1 MARERYED
9 LEFMTDVRG
18 EQTMARERYE
28 DLEFMT
34 DVRAA
39 VLSGPRLSANILLLS
54 IIAFFLGAGLWA
66 SVAELDEV
74 TSGNGRVIP
83 SSELQVIQNLEGGI
97 LAATHIRQGD
107 VVGKDQVL
115 LTIDDTLASSK
126 YREDR
131 SRVLGLQ
138 VAIARLQAEA
148 AGETPSFPDDLAAER
163 PDLVGS
169 ELALYQARK
178 SEFEAA
184 LQTLRSQVAQR
195 QQELVEARSR
205 IDQLRGS
212 EALAREELE
221 MLRPVVEQGAGS
233 RIEMIRLERQINDIA
248 GDLAAT
254 ESSIPRIRASLNEAQ
269 RRISERRAAYESQVA
284 KDMVE
289 AQGQLAAISEVVASA
304 QDRVRRTEI
313 RSPVDGTVQ
322 QILIK
327 TIGGVIQPG
336 QDLVH
341 IVPLEDNLLVE
352 AQIRPA
358 DIAFLSSGQDAV
370 VKITA
375 YDFAIYGGLNA
386 TLEQI
391 SADTITDEKG
401 ERFYQIRVRT
411 RRNFLVA
418 RNGDTLPII
427 PGMVAEVDIL
437 TGKKTVLAY
446 LLKPILRARYKALR
460 ER

>member
-1 MARERYED
+1 MARER
-9 LEFMTDVRG
+9 T
-18 EQTMARERYE
+18 E

-54 IIAFFLGAGLWA
+54 IIAFFAGAGIWA

-97 LAATHIRQGD
+97 LAAMHVRQGA
-107 VVGKDQVL
+107 VVEKGDVL

-131 SRVLGLQ
+131 SRVLALQ
-138 VAIARLQAEA
+138 AAIVRLRAEA
-148 AGETPSFPDDLAAER
+148 AAETPSFPDDVAAER
-163 PDLVGS
+163 PNLVS
-169 ELALYQARK
+169 AELALFRARTN
-178 SEFEAA
+178 EFESS
-184 LQTLRSQVAQR
+184 LQVLRDQVVQR
-195 QQELVEARSR
+195 RQELVEARSR

-221 MLRPVVEQGAGS
+221 MLRPVVEGGAGS
-233 RIEMIRLERQINDIA
+233 KIELIRLERQINDIS

-254 ESSIPRIRASLNEAQ
+254 ESSIPRIGASLNEAQ
-269 RRISERRAAYESQVA
+269 RRIAERRAAYESQVA
-284 KDMVE
+284 TDLVE
-289 AQGQLAAISEVVASA
+289 AQGQLAAISEVLASA
-304 QDRVRRTEI
+304 EDRVRRTEI
-313 RSPVDGTVQ
+313 RSPVNGTVQ

-341 IVPLEDNLLVE
+341 VVPLEDNLLVE

-358 DIAFLSSGQDAV
+358 DIAFLSPGQDAV
-370 VKITA
+370 VKLTA

-391 SADTITDEKG
+391 SADTITDEQG

-418 RNGDTLPII
+418 KDGKTLPII

-446 LLKPILRARYKALR
+446 LLKPILRARHKALR

>member
-1 MARERYED
+1 
-9 LEFMTDVRG
+9 
-18 EQTMARERYE
+18 MARERYE

-39 VLSGPRLSANILLLS
+39 VLSGPRLSANILLFS
-54 IIAFFLGAGLWA
+54 IVAFFVGAGIWA

-74 TSGNGRVIP
+74 TSGTGRVIP

-97 LAATHIRQGD
+97 LAAMHVRQGA
-107 VVGKDQVL
+107 VVAKGDLL
-115 LTIDDTLASSK
+115 LTIDDTQASSK

-131 SRVLGLQ
+131 SRVLALQ
-138 VAIARLQAEA
+138 AAIVRLRAEA

-163 PDLVGS
+163 SGLVSS
-169 ELALYQARK
+169 ELALFRARTN
-178 SEFEAA
+178 EFEVS
-184 LQTLRSQVAQR
+184 LQVLRDQVVQR
-195 QQELVEARSR
+195 RQELVEARSR

-221 MLRPVVEQGAGS
+221 MLRPVVEGGAGS
-233 RIEMIRLERQINDIA
+233 KIELIRLERQINDIS

-284 KDMVE
+284 TALVE
-289 AQGQLAAISEVVASA
+289 AQGRLAAITEVLASA
-304 QDRVRRTEI
+304 EDRVRRTEI
-313 RSPVDGTVQ
+313 RSPVNGTVQ

-341 IVPLEDNLLVE
+341 VVPLEDNLLVE

-358 DIAFLSSGQDAV
+358 DIAFLSPGQDAV
-370 VKITA
+370 VKLTA

-418 RNGDTLPII
+418 KDGKTLPII

-446 LLKPILRARYKALR
+446 LLKPILRARHKALR

>member
-1 MARERYED
+1 
-9 LEFMTDVRG
+9 
-18 EQTMARERYE
+18 MARERYE

-39 VLSGPRLSANILLLS
+39 VLSGPRLSANILLFS
-54 IIAFFLGAGLWA
+54 IVAFFVGAGIWA

-74 TSGNGRVIP
+74 TSGTGRVIP

-97 LAATHIRQGD
+97 LAAMHVRQGA
-107 VVGKDQVL
+107 VVAKGDLL
-115 LTIDDTLASSK
+115 LTIDDTQASSK

-131 SRVLGLQ
+131 SRVLALQ
-138 VAIARLQAEA
+138 AAIVRLRAEA

-163 PDLVGS
+163 SGLVSS
-169 ELALYQARK
+169 ELALFRARTN
-178 SEFEAA
+178 EFEAS
-184 LQTLRSQVAQR
+184 LQVLRDQVVQR
-195 QQELVEARSR
+195 RQELVEARSR

-221 MLRPVVEQGAGS
+221 MLRPVVEGGAGS
-233 RIEMIRLERQINDIA
+233 KIELIRLERQINDIS

-284 KDMVE
+284 TALVE
-289 AQGQLAAISEVVASA
+289 AQGRLAAITEVLASA
-304 QDRVRRTEI
+304 EDRVRRTEI
-313 RSPVDGTVQ
+313 RSPVNGTVQ

-341 IVPLEDNLLVE
+341 VVPLEDNLLVE

-358 DIAFLSSGQDAV
+358 DIAFLSPGQDAV
-370 VKITA
+370 VKLTA

-418 RNGDTLPII
+418 KDGKTLPII

-446 LLKPILRARYKALR
+446 LLKPILRARHKALR